1 MTNLKT
7 FANKIFGWIYDR
19 FPEFFS
25 IPKEFL
31 PKANMRIPTRTYI
44 SLGFLYASMTY
55 IISFFI
61 ISIVLDLFFELLLF
75 IKIAFLMFLPLFISI
90 IVFLIHVFVPYLKA
104 QNRRR
109 NIETNLPF
117 GIAHMGAI
125 VGSGVPPQIVFKLL
139 GKYKEYGEFAV
150 EMKRVSRNIELFG
163 MDPVSAVK
171 QVALTTPSESLR
183 ELLSGFISTTES
195 GGNVKFYLRNA
206 GKQALFEWRAKRQR
220 FVQQLSTYAEFYTG
234 ILIAAPLFLISLF
247 SVMNMISPQFG
258 GFAILDLMRVS
269 IYAMIPIMNGG
280 FLAFLHYTQ
289 VEM

>member
-1 MTNLKT
+1 MINLKA
-7 FANKIFGWIYDR
+7 FANKIFGWIYDK

-25 IPKEFL
+25 ITKEFL
-31 PKANMRIPTRTYI
+31 PKANIRMPTRTYV
-44 SLGFLYASMTY
+44 SLGFLYASIAY
-55 IISFFI
+55 VLSFFM
-61 ISIVLDLFFELLLF
+61 ISMVLNLFDFFLF
-75 IKIAFLMFLPLFISI
+75 LKIAFLIFLPFFISI
-90 IVFLIHVFVPYLKA
+90 IVFLIYIFAPYFKA
-104 QNRRR
+104 QARKRD
-109 NIETNLPF
+109 IETNLPF
-117 GIAHMGAI
+117 GIAHMGAV
-125 VGSGVPPQIVFKLL
+125 VGSGVPPQMVFKIL
-139 GKYKEYGEFAV
+139 GEYKEYGEFAV
-150 EMKRVSRNIELFG
+150 EMRRISKNMELFG
-163 MDPVSAVK
+163 MDPVSAVR

-195 GGNVKFYLRNA
+195 GGNIKFYLRNA

-247 SVMNMISPQFG
+247 SVMNMISPRFG

-269 IYAMIPIMNGG
+269 IYALIPIMNGG